1 MNRIVERLSGSI
13 REYRR
18 DSILAPVFVAL
29 EVVMEVLI
37 PLVLADLIDDGITA
51 GNMDIIIKL
60 GLVLLLFAIMSLVF
74 GVFAGKYAASAS
86 AGFAKNLRH
95 DLFYAVQNFSF
106 ANIDKYSTA
115 SLITRM
121 TTDVTNVQNAYQ
133 MIVRIAIRCPLML

>member
-1 MNRIVERLSGSI
+1 
-13 REYRR
+13 
-18 DSILAPVFVAL
+18 
-29 EVVMEVLI
+29 MEVLI

-95 DLFYAVQNFSF
+95 DLFYAVQNFPF
-106 ANIDKYSTA
+106 ATFTRTSPQGSSTRLKPMA
-115 SLITRM
+115 PTAKMPNR
-121 TTDVTNVQNAYQ
+121 
-133 MIVRIAIRCPLML
+133 

>member
-95 DLFYAVQNFSF
+95 DLFYAVQN
-106 ANIDKYSTA
+106 
-115 SLITRM
+115 
-121 TTDVTNVQNAYQ
+121 
-133 MIVRIAIRCPLML
+133 